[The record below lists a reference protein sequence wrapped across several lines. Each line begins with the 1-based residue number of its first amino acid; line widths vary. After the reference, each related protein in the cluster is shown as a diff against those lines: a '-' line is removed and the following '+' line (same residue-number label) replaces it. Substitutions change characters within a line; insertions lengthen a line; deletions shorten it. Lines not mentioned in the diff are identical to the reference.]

1 MSLSSEISETSVLC
15 GHRRFMEKHGSCLHR
30 MAVGPQWLCVLEARH
45 TFELKEIAS
54 LSLTQICPISD
65 VFFSLFKQWAE
76 HLFVFAA
83 MSQWHLLRCVC
94 LSQTQPRKTCAL
106 DPRRA
111 SCSDATFY
119 CESCWSSKNVQAD
132 HPKLTSY
139 PPPQD
144 CMLCGGAAARLLLP
158 DLTAVHNCGKS
169 SKWACNR
176 CFDTSRAGSER
187 ALVWYCM
194 SMMPASVQISHGGP
208 HVFITDY
215 SFPRDGAVGS
225 LQQTLTR
232 KMRLCHKHVHIRDN
246 NFLAFTPGRNLMFVS
261 G

>member
-1 MSLSSEISETSVLC
+1 M
-15 GHRRFMEKHGSCLHR
+15 
-30 MAVGPQWLCVLEARH
+30 CVLAARH

-54 LSLTQICPISD
+54 LSLTQTCPISD
-65 VFFSLFKQWAE
+65 VFFSSNKVLKIC
-76 HLFVFAA
+76 LCVC
-83 MSQWHLLRCVC
+83 SNVNGICCVVCVC
-94 LSQTQPRKTCAL
+94 LSQTQPRKTYAL

-119 CESCWSSKNVQAD
+119 CESCWSAKNVQAD
-132 HPKLTSY
+132 HPKLISY

-144 CMLCGGAAARLLLP
+144 CLICGGAAARLLLP

-208 HVFITDY
+208 HVFIPEY